1 MQSTIRLPVP
11 PKRSGAPL
19 ARPPRLAGARRWLRE
34 ALIAGALVIAATLP
48 FLASPHPGAN
58 ASPWC
63 LNPVDLGGRLHVDLN
78 CDSHVF
84 LLLAEDPR
92 RLLTEENRMWQSRP
106 LYGTLGWMLA
116 MPFRAAGLEA
126 VGARLPDS
134 AWAPGRGG
142 RPPGRL
148 LPWYAGFILLNAL
161 LLAASLML
169 FRQVAGARS
178 FRDPAIILPVA
189 VLLANTVTRGFFW
202 TPHLQMFNVFVPVL
216 SLWLFWWMQPRLG
229 ELGWA
234 RTAGI
239 GVALGVCALAYGAFV
254 VTAAGAALLLLARG
268 GSLARRA
275 ARAGALL
282 AAFAL
287 PIVAWMAFVVSRT
300 GSFYSHEVARYRQ
313 FVWMADAA
321 AHGPEAFAAAL
332 AHNLGQYAQV
342 LGRVAAFPALVI
354 AALVLAAHL
363 LGGSR
368 RGGAGE
374 HARRAGVAVLVY
386 LLVSVPFF
394 ALMGFYANRL
404 AWTVVPAL
412 LVMMAM
418 ETESLRQA
426 LGRRGPLVTAAAAVL
441 ALCHTA
447 FWVMRVGPFN

>member
-1 MQSTIRLPVP
+1 MQSTIRLPVHP
-11 PKRSGAPL
+11 ERTGVLPE
-19 ARPPRLAGARRWLRE
+19 RPRRLAGARRRLRE
-34 ALIAGALVIAATLP
+34 ALVAGALVIAATLP

-58 ASPWC
+58 ASRWC

-92 RLLTEENRMWQSRP
+92 RVLTEENRMWQSRP
-106 LYGTLGWMLA
+106 LYGALGWTLA
-116 MPFRAAGLEA
+116 LPFRAAGLEA

-161 LLAASLML
+161 LLAASVML
-169 FRQVAGARS
+169 FRRVAGARS
-178 FRDPAIILPVA
+178 FRDPAMILPVA
-189 VLLANTVTRGFFW
+189 VLLANGVTRGFFW

-229 ELGWA
+229 ELGWGRA
-234 RTAGI
+234 AGM
-239 GVALGVCALAYGAFV
+239 GAALGVCALAYGAFA

-268 GSLARRA
+268 GSLARRG
-275 ARAGALL
+275 ARAAALL

-287 PIVAWMAFVVSRT
+287 PVVAWMAFVVSRT

-313 FVWMADAA
+313 FVWLADSAA
-321 AHGPEAFAAAL
+321 RGPQAFATAL
-332 AHNLGQYAQV
+332 AHNLGEYVQV

-363 LGGSR
+363 LGSR
-368 RGGAGE
+368 RGAGE
-374 HARRAGVAVLVY
+374 HARRAGVAVVVY

-394 ALMGFYANRL
+394 GLMGFYASRL

-412 LVMMAM
+412 LVVMAM
-418 ETESLRQA
+418 ETEALRQA
-426 LGRRGPLVTAAAAVL
+426 LGHRRPLLTAAAAVL